1 VDPPTTLQ
9 SSSVGSD
16 FLTVSWSGASAQ
28 EGIAHY
34 NVYRNGVFVGTTT
47 GPIDSDNTVNPG
59 TTYVYTIQTV
69 DSQGNI
75 SALSSSI
82 SVTTLPDLEVFTP
95 PP

>member
-1 VDPPTTLQ
+1 VDHRKHRLLLLIDNADLGHILQ
-9 SSSVGSD
+9 AAFNDYESD
-16 FLTVSWSGASAQ
+16 LVA
-28 EGIAHY
+28 
-34 NVYRNGVFVGTTT
+34 
-47 GPIDSDNTVNPG
+47 
-59 TTYVYTIQTV
+59 QTV